1 MQAQVMASCAPAS
14 RTRRHRPQPR
24 PMQMKLRPKKPPT
37 IWRCTK
43 RIEKPATM
51 LGLVGNRSLPNSSL
65 SGELMRKRL
74 AFMIFAIALA
84 VATGSD
90 GSGEVKPATSP
101 KAEDDFQIIKVE
113 DG

>member
-1 MQAQVMASCAPAS
+1 MRARVMDSCA
-14 RTRRHRPQPR
+14 RENQMRWHRPQLR

-43 RIEKPATM
+43 QIEKLATM
-51 LGLVGNRSLPNSSL
+51 LGYAGRRYSSNSNL

-84 VATGSD
+84 VATDSD
-90 GSGEVKPATSP
+90 GSREVKPATGQ
-101 KAEDDFQIIKVE
+101 K
-113 DG
+113 